1 MDSDSIINNILNI
14 AIIVVVIIGIV
25 GNVLSYIVF
34 SRPTF
39 RKSSTSIYC
48 RALAIFD
55 SLIIYDAFLQFYIV
69 LYNYFVF
76 VYSDAMCKIF
86 TYMIYAFG
94 ALPGWILIAMSID
107 KVLGLRKLTHE
118 KKRLLI
124 HYMILTG
131 IVLFNL
137 LLYIEILIYMRLVD
151 MDLNGIPNTICD
163 ISTLSFGKAI
173 SIIYIIQGNV
183 LPFIVLFGSSL
194 YTIKLLRGSRR
205 NVRMIGR
212 VAERRKSRETKFAVT
227 SFTFNVLFIVLRMP
241 VFITSTIGLNNVS
254 PFILSIANLLYVV
267 DFSDSFFVHFASNSV
282 FRRELFILLRIRK
295 SAVGSTGNQ
304 NNQNHTN

>member
-14 AIIVVVIIGIV
+14 AIIVVVIIGII

-107 KVLGLRKLTHE
+107 KVLSLRKVTHE
-118 KKRLLI
+118 KKRPSI
-124 HYMILTG
+124 HYTILTG

-151 MDLNGIPNTICD
+151 IDLNGIPNSICD
-163 ISTLSFGKAI
+163 ISTLSFGNAI
-173 SIIYIIQGNV
+173 SIVYIIQGNV
-183 LPFIVLFGSSL
+183 LPFVVLFGSSL
-194 YTIKLLRGSRR
+194 YTVKLLGGSRR
-205 NVRMIGR
+205 HVTMIGR

-241 VFITSTIGLNNVS
+241 VFVTSTIGLHNVS
-254 PFILSIANLLYVV
+254 PFILSIANLLYVI

>member
-118 KKRLLI
+118 KKRPLV
-124 HYMILTG
+124 HYMILTA

-151 MDLNGIPNTICD
+151 IDLNGMKICD
-163 ISTLSFGKAI
+163 LSTLSFGKAI

-183 LPFIVLFGSSL
+183 LPFVVLFGSSL
-194 YTIKLLRGSRR
+194 YTVKLLGGSRR
-205 NVRMIGR
+205 HVRMIGR

-241 VFITSTIGLNNVS
+241 VFITSTIGLHNVS
-254 PFILSIANLLYVV
+254 PYILSIANLLYVV